1 MLPARDAAF
10 AAGTATLMM
19 KPQYAAMPMSRLNL
33 PRSAIMKP
41 LVLAAA
47 LAALSI
53 PAGLVQA
60 AEKPSAS
67 DAAGASASVP
77 DAVKAYVKKNAGTP
91 YPYSGGVQ
99 VGQTVRAVD
108 AQNAWRPVP
117 DYPQYSWGNLN
128 GQLVVVD
135 NTAKKVVAV
144 F

>member
-1 MLPARDAAF
+1 MLPARDGAF
-10 AAGTATLMM
+10 AAGTATLTM

-47 LAALSI
+47 LAALSV
-53 PAGLVQA
+53 PAGFVHA
-60 AEKPSAS
+60 AAKPSAS
-67 DAAGASASVP
+67 DAAASTAVP
-77 DAVKAYVKKNAGTP
+77 DAVIAYVKKNAGTP
-91 YPYSGGVQ
+91 YPYTGGVQ
-99 VGQTVRAVD
+99 VGQSVRDVD
-108 AQNAWRPVP
+108 AQNAWRSVP